1 MQKRRQAQA
10 QTLVGIVIPAR
21 YASSRFPG
29 KPLAKIAGVPMI
41 ERVYKQSALSKLAS
55 RVIVATDDQ
64 RIFDCVIGF
73 GGECV
78 MTRSDH
84 PTGTDRL
91 AEVATLLPEL
101 DIIVNVQG
109 DEPLI
114 DPDFIDSAIAPLL
127 DCDATEMSTIASPC
141 RTQEELESPQIPKV
155 AVGIDGNALYFSR
168 YPIPYVRDTK
178 PQPGDHLAH
187 AGLYVYTRECLLKLS
202 KLPPTPLETK
212 ECLEQLRALEN
223 GIKIQVVVVR
233 GRTPAV
239 DVPEDVAKV
248 EKLCFEGIVPQ
259 QTVSTSGLR

>member
-1 MQKRRQAQA
+1 MQKRREAQ
-10 QTLVGIVIPAR
+10 VGIVIPAR

-29 KPLAKIAGVPMI
+29 KPLAKIAGITMI
-41 ERVYKQSALSKLAS
+41 ERVYKQSALAKLAT

-64 RIFDCVIGF
+64 RIFDCVKGF
-73 GGECV
+73 GGEV
-78 MTRSDH
+78 IMTRSDH

-114 DPDFIDSAIAPLL
+114 DPNFIDSAIAPLL
-127 DCDATEMSTIASPC
+127 NSDTVEMSTIASQC
-141 RTQEELESPQIPKV
+141 RSVEEMESPQIPKV

-168 YPIPYVRDTK
+168 FPIPYVRDSK
-178 PQPGDHLAH
+178 AEPKDHLAH
-187 AGLYVYTRECLLKLS
+187 AGLYVYTRDCLLRLA
-202 KLPPTPLETK
+202 KLPPTPLEQS

-223 GIKIQVVVVR
+223 GIKIQVVVVS

-239 DVPEDVAKV
+239 DVPEDVEKV
-248 EKLCFEGIVPQ
+248 EKLCNVSH
-259 QTVSTSGLR
+259 QTVSASGTR